1 MGSNVCGTRW
11 ARQSRR
17 FLLGHVLQLHQT
29 KQRSLRKTK
38 KKKKTVGGR
47 EKEFQRH
54 CRDYHWF
61 GEIRSSIGSCNGQQ
75 WQKFRLTFGDLWR
88 QIIGDLVCVWI

>member
-1 MGSNVCGTRW
+1 MGETVKAFFTRSCTTASSN
-11 ARQSRR
+11 
-17 FLLGHVLQLHQT
+17 
-29 KQRSLRKTK
+29 KTEKSQENK